1 MSMQLKS
8 LLLSI
13 KGEFR
18 DNISMLAWL
27 GYLYIMVWDF
37 NYTELVSCVMGVHK
51 IQETNAAQI
60 LNAG

>member
-1 MSMQLKS
+1 MLLKN
-8 LLLSI
+8 LLLNR
-13 KGEFR
+13 KGELR

-27 GYLYIMVWDF
+27 GYFYIMVWDF
-37 NYTELVSCVMGVHK
+37 NYTELVSCVMGIHK